1 MKKIF
6 TLILILFTNNL
17 FAAIKDKAELSF
29 EIIMNKTPSSRPM
42 TVAYIPEFKNYYIA
56 DGGLAPVGNEAFSK
70 SEIHVFNESGHYLKS
85 YKPGFDNRSIY
96 FNPRSKNLETIT
108 YNVSSAV
115 GFFPNTGIFKLALDD
130 KGLLTNKSDTVSNF
144 NSNFGSASTMP
155 SFDPA
160 NNLYFAK
167 QEKSDLVI
175 VIDAESNDIKK
186 EIHLDLKS
194 ANVQHHDITD
204 HFIAFTGKKEF
215 EFVLLDVDHK
225 EFLIFNIDGKFIGK
239 SSLPKDLK
247 IRAKNHFNGIG
258 YANDMYFIY
267 IDSASE
273 FGTYYG
279 FKIFN

>member
-1 MKKIF
+1 MKKLF
-6 TLILILFTNNL
+6 TLIFILFTNSL

-29 EIIMNKTPSSRPM
+29 KIIMNKAPSTRPM

-70 SEIHVFNESGHYLKS
+70 SEIHVFNESGKYLKS
-85 YKPGFDNRSIY
+85 FKPGFDNRSIY
-96 FNPRSKNLETIT
+96 FNQKSKNLETVT

-130 KGLLTNKSDTVSNF
+130 KGLLTNKSETVSNF

-155 SFDPA
+155 YYDSG
-160 NNLYFAK
+160 NNQYFAK
-167 QEKSDLVI
+167 QEKSDLVV
-175 VIDAESNDIKK
+175 VIDAESGDIKK
-186 EIHLDLKS
+186 EIHMDLNS
-194 ANVQHHDITD
+194 ANVQHHDVTD
-204 HFIAFTGKKEF
+204 HFVAFSGKKDHEL
-215 EFVLLDVDHK
+215 VLLDVDHK
-225 EFLIFNIDGKFIGK
+225 EFLIFNIEGKFIGK
-239 SSLPKDLK
+239 STLPKDLK

-267 IDSASE
+267 IDSVSE

-279 FKIFN
+279 FKIFD